1 MKYLK
6 LTKDFYA
13 SYYRE
18 RRVSREEFYTAMQ
31 AKFNEYNIHQDDYTM
46 HGPGKFYGYFD
57 QGWKATLAEK
67 SGSIE
72 LFEAFLETANSDV
85 KK

>member
-1 MKYLK
+1 M
-6 LTKDFYA
+6 KDFYA

-18 RRVSREEFYTAMQ
+18 RRVSREEFYTAMR
-31 AKFNEYNIHQDDYTM
+31 AKFDEYNIHEDDYTM

-57 QGWKATLAEK
+57 QEWKATVNAK

-85 KK
+85 QK